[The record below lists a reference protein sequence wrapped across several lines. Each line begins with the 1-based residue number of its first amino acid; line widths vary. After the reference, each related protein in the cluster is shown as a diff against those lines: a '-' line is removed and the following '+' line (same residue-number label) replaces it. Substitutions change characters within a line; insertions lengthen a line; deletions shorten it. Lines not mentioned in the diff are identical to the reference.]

1 MTASTAPTKDKL
13 RLRDNP
19 TALTAATVALWSC
32 GSVLGK
38 LMSEQEGYLTLV
50 LGFIAASCAILL
62 LRPAMVG
69 RPFSRKLLRPAPIA
83 VGMIG
88 YGLYWICYFRC
99 FRASS
104 SAALPVVFNY
114 TWPIFTVFFSHLI
127 FSPQDQSSTTVPRLR
142 RKTLLVEMT
151 GMLIGLL
158 GIWSAVS
165 SGAEGTGP
173 MNFEVIGWGLGAGAS
188 YGIFSAY
195 CGLVSK
201 DDQLDFLLLALVA
214 SAVFLFIFALEERN
228 SIAQLSW
235 SDVIVIILFGVG
247 SEAFGSL
254 FWVRAN
260 SQART
265 LGLEVSRAASLIF
278 FLPLFSLV
286 IISLVFKDSTLLRP
300 GFFAGCLLVTA
311 CVAVCGRAR
320 EIATRLSPV

>member
-1 MTASTAPTKDKL
+1 MDKL

-19 TALTAATVALWSC
+19 TALTAVTVILWSC

-50 LGFIAASCAILL
+50 LGFFAASCVMLV
-62 LRPAMVG
+62 LRSAVVG
-69 RPFSRKLLRPAPIA
+69 RPFSRKLLRPLPIA

-114 TWPIFTVFFSHLI
+114 TWPIFTVFFSHI
-127 FSPQDQSSTTVPRLR
+127 ISSVKGASPEAD
-142 RKTLLVEMT
+142 RKGQQKILLVEMV
-151 GMLIGLL
+151 GMLIGLA
-158 GIWSAVS
+158 GIWFAVT
-165 SGAEGTGP
+165 SGAEGT
-173 MNFEVIGWGLGAGAS
+173 ESVSLAVIGWGLGAGAS
-188 YGIFSAY
+188 YGLFSAY
-195 CGLVSK
+195 CGLISK
-201 DDQLDFLLLALVA
+201 DDQLDFLLLALLA
-214 SAVFLFIFALEERN
+214 SAAFLLCFAVSELG
-228 SIAQLSW
+228 SILQLTR
-235 SDVIVIILFGVG
+235 SDALIIILFGVG
-247 SEAFGSL
+247 SEALGSL

-260 SQART
+260 SQARE

-300 GFFAGCLLVTA
+300 GFFAGCLLVTG
-311 CVAVCGRAR
+311 CVAVCSRAR
-320 EIATRLSPV
+320 EIAARL